1 MCKNVT
7 LRKRN
12 VQGQA
17 TWVLLGPDGLPIPA
31 FSSFAHSLRNNA
43 RNTLNSY
50 CRHLAEFLDYLIEV
64 STLYE
69 GLMTKLQLSEAIE
82 AYGDYLLLGVD
93 ADHSIARAAAARLPP
108 GKSSPA
114 SLVPK
119 LAAVRRFLRL
129 SEAVRRELEDLERL
143 GLHDRISQPAPLLP
157 ELGQRRKLLPSE
169 VCAMKANSMLAGV
182 IAGGPKLVDCVA
194 LARGVVEIP
203 YEETR
208 EFPYDKVLDLV
219 RAMPTYRDKALYSLL
234 AASGCRTHEALQ
246 LLWEDIDVERGT
258 VILVD
263 PRTRIGHASYRSLS
277 KQERARLSWK
287 GRATQLTFLM
297 EPYKAV
303 FFETLQAYLE
313 REYIAH
319 GHNQF
324 VFQYLGGERRGKPYF
339 LSAALTRVEIFHR
352 ACERIGVELP
362 AGTAKHSLRHTYGF
376 YVYNYCPNI
385 DGGYGLP
392 LPEVQ
397 QVMGHTC
404 VKSTRRYARYDQ
416 DLTRL
421 KVQYANRKVYS
432 GEAPKSVAEYQLKV
446 LEAQISEIRGGI
458 VEGDLPYD

>member
-31 FSSFAHSLRNNA
+31 FSSYAHSLRNSA
-43 RNTLNSY
+43 QNTLDSY

-93 ADHSIARAAAARLPP
+93 ADNSIARAVAARLPP
-108 GKSSPA
+108 GKNSRS

-143 GLHDRISQPAPLLP
+143 GLRDSISQPAPLLP
-157 ELGQRRKLLPSE
+157 ELGHRRKLLPSE
-169 VCAMKANSMLAGV
+169 VCAMQANSMLAGV
-182 IAGGPKLVDCVA
+182 IAGGPKFVECVV
-194 LARGVVEIP
+194 LARGGAEILC
-203 YEETR
+203 EETR

-234 AASGCRTHEALQ
+234 AASGSRTHEALQ
-246 LLWEDIDVERGT
+246 LLWEDIDVVRGT
-258 VILVD
+258 VTLVD

-277 KQERARLSWK
+277 TQERARLSWK

-303 FFETLQAYLE
+303 FFESLQAYLD

-319 GHNQF
+319 GHHQF
-324 VFQYLGGERRGKPYF
+324 VFQYLAGERRGSPYF
-339 LSAALTRVEIFHR
+339 LSAASTRLEIFHR
-352 ACERIGVELP
+352 ACQRIGVELP
-362 AGTAKHSLRHTYGF
+362 AKTAKHSLRHTYGF

-397 QVMGHTC
+397 QVMGHAC
-404 VKSTRRYARYDQ
+404 IKSTRRYARNDEN
-416 DLTRL
+416 LTRL
-421 KVQYANRKVYS
+421 KFEYANRRIYS
-432 GEAPKSVAEYQLKV
+432 GQSLKRS
-446 LEAQISEIRGGI
+446 LNIS
-458 VEGDLPYD
+458 